1 MTELSADQRPD
12 LSEGARGRIP
22 TALLGRVGAAR
33 DRLDTSGILAAAIAI
48 LWDVLLID
56 IGLVILGLVLLVAG
70 GEALVRGASTIA
82 ARVGISPL
90 VIGLIV
96 VSSAT
101 SAPEL
106 AVTIGAVVEGEPGL
120 AVGNVIGSN
129 IANILLILG
138 LSAMVS
144 PLVIKRQVVR
154 FDIPVMVGITVLLL
168 GLTLDGEV
176 GLIDGILLLLGLVL
190 HAVASVVIGRR
201 DAASLSEPDAEAAL
215 NTKPVPLWLAALL
228 LAGGVALLVG
238 GAQALVTGAVNIAL
252 DLGVSS
258 LVVGLTV
265 VAVGTSL
272 PELATSL
279 VAIRRG
285 ERDMAVGNIVG
296 SNIFNIGL
304 VLGLPAI
311 VFQEGIRVPEAA
323 VALDIPLMLAAA
335 LALLPIAFTGFI
347 VARWEGT
354 LFVALYLS
362 YLAYVVLAATEHDAV
377 TGFSTVMLWFVL
389 PLIAVTVIALT
400 LYEIRLHR
408 KKPPLSS
415 VN

>member
-1 MTELSADQRPD
+1 MGVNARASSARWSFTRCIRLQTPSFDS
-12 LSEGARGRIP
+12 LGA
-22 TALLGRVGAAR
+22 
-33 DRLDTSGILAAAIAI
+33 
-48 LWDVLLID
+48 VLLLD
-56 IGLVILGLVLLVAG
+56 IGLVLLGLTLLIAG
-70 GEALVRGASTIA
+70 GEALVRGASTLA

-101 SAPEL
+101 SAPEF

-129 IANILLILG
+129 IANVLLILG
-138 LSAMVS
+138 FSAMVS
-144 PLVIKRQVVR
+144 PLAINRQVVR
-154 FDIPVMVGITVLLL
+154 FDIPVMLGVTALFL
-168 GLTLDGEV
+168 GLTLDGEI

-190 HAVASVVIGRR
+190 HAVVSVVIGRR
-201 DAASLSEPDAEAAL
+201 DAATLDQPDAEAAL

-228 LAGGVALLVG
+228 LVGGVALLVG

-304 VLGLPAI
+304 VMGVPAI
-311 VFQEGIRVPEAA
+311 IFREGIPVPQAA

-354 LFVALYLS
+354 LFVALYVS

-377 TGFSTVMLWFVL
+377 TGFSIVMLWFVL
-389 PLIAVTVIALT
+389 PLIAITVIALT
-400 LYEIRLHR
+400 AYEIRLHR
-408 KKPPLSS
+408 KKPPAAPGA
-415 VN
+415 

>member
-1 MTELSADQRPD
+1 
-12 LSEGARGRIP
+12 
-22 TALLGRVGAAR
+22 
-33 DRLDTSGILAAAIAI
+33 
-48 LWDVLLID
+48 VLVVD
-56 IGLVILGLVLLVAG
+56 IGLVVLGLALLIAG
-70 GEALVRGASTIA
+70 GEALVRGASTFA

-101 SAPEL
+101 SAPEF
-106 AVTIGAVVEGEPGL
+106 AVTIGAVIEGEPGL

-129 IANILLILG
+129 IANVLLILG
-138 LSAMVS
+138 FSAMLS
-144 PLVIKRQVVR
+144 PLAINRQVVR
-154 FDIPVMVGITVLLL
+154 FDIPVMVGLTVLFL
-168 GLTLDGEV
+168 GLTLDGEIS
-176 GLIDGILLLLGLVL
+176 LIDGILLLLGLVL
-190 HAVASVVIGRR
+190 HATASVVIGRR
-201 DAASLSEPDAEAAL
+201 DAAILGEQDAQEAL
-215 NTKPVPLWLAALL
+215 NTKPVPLWLATLL
-228 LAGGVALLVG
+228 LVGGVALLVG
-238 GAQALVTGAVNIAL
+238 GAQVLVTGAVNIAI

-265 VAVGTSL
+265 VAIGTSL

-296 SNIFNIGL
+296 SNIVNIGF
-304 VLGLPAI
+304 VLGVPAI
-311 VFQEGIRVPEAA
+311 VFREGIAIPGAA
-323 VALDIPLMLAAA
+323 VALDIPLMLAASV
-335 LALLPIAFTGFI
+335 ALLPIAFTGFI

-377 TGFSTVMLWFVL
+377 TGFSVVMLWFVL

-400 LYEIRLHR
+400 AYEIRIHR
-408 KKPPLSS
+408 KKPPATPHD
-415 VN
+415 